1 MKQYITTLVLYL
13 SFGHYSY
20 LAQSGQ
26 FTIYNKSENSILTKT
41 QHSDSSSYNLL
52 NFRISRPKDFP
63 MPTAEENKN
72 ETIQI
77 LMAPEFI
84 KIRNEAGEKNWQEL
98 DKEIRALLAQYEN
111 SKYSWAIIQKASHFM
126 LCEEELLKINSQE
139 AQESISYY
147 TTQLLKTENCDIGIY
162 YHCLNRLQGYW
173 SVDKLADAGMLIL
186 QKAEARYLKD
196 KKIIEQENLQIIKD
210 NTPHKAKL
218 LELNERF
225 WKGLSAEYE
234 LYHPKLRRLCNDLNR
249 QRS

>member
-1 MKQYITTLVLYL
+1 MKKLIIPLALCL
-13 SFGHYSY
+13 SFGCYSCQT
-20 LAQSGQ
+20 QSEQ
-26 FTIYNKSENSILTKT
+26 IRMHNKSENSILNKT
-41 QHSDSSSYNLL
+41 QDRDSSSYNLL
-52 NFRISRPKDFP
+52 NFRIARPKDFP
-63 MPTAEENKN
+63 TPTAEEHKN

-77 LMAPEFI
+77 LMAPEFV
-84 KIRNEAGEKNWQEL
+84 KIRNEAGEKKWQEL
-98 DKEIRALLAQYEN
+98 DKEIRELLTQYEN
-111 SKYSWAIIQKASHFM
+111 SKYSWAIIQRASHFM

-162 YHCLNRLQGYW
+162 YHCLARLQGYW

-196 KKIIEQENLQIIKD
+196 KETIEQENLQIIKD